1 AAPARAA
8 QRPSIQQ
15 KYPNDEGCLEAAAG
29 RSCFSYPSK
38 ALIIIGML
46 SPSLFTPQAWQDALE
61 ITAYI
66 GTDNPEAASR
76 FVPALE
82 ATCAQLA
89 LLPGMG
95 SARTFQRIVHPLP
108 ANLHIARTPKPMRV
122 NKPAFALL
130 HHRGA
135 H

>member
-1 AAPARAA
+1 MP
-8 QRPSIQQ
+8 
-15 KYPNDEGCLEAAAG
+15 
-29 RSCFSYPSK
+29 
-38 ALIIIGML
+38 

-95 SARTFQRIVHPLP
+95 SARTFQRKDLKGVRIVPVTGFEHYLIFYT
-108 ANLHIARTPKPMRV
+108 AAGKSIKVIRVLHAARDFPTIF
-122 NKPAFALL
+122 N
-130 HHRGA
+130 
-135 H
+135 